1 MNRLDAIEISYL
13 DQLRKMKSVTFCTVE
28 NGYPKARIA
37 DVMFIEDQKI
47 YFTTAR
53 GKSFYR
59 QLINNPNVAIVGM
72 DKKYR
77 TIRVNGKIRK
87 EDRQIVDKIFE
98 LNPMMNE
105 LYDGQKRDILEA
117 FCVYEGVGEIFD
129 LSTPTIIRK
138 RFSFGGAD
146 VIELGFK
153 INEQCI
159 SCGICMNACP
169 EKCIS
174 NDDGYKIDKERC
186 IECGRCYESC
196 RSNAIDKPMRF

>member
-1 MNRLDAIEISYL
+1 MNRLNASEL
-13 DQLRKMKSVTFCTVE
+13 DLLRKIKSVTFCTVE

-37 DVMFIEDQKI
+37 DVMFVEDQKI

-72 DKKYR
+72 EKKYKTER
-77 TIRVNGKIRK
+77 IKGRIRK
-87 EDRQIVDKIFE
+87 EDRHIVDKIFE

-105 LYDGQKRDILEA
+105 LYEGEKRDILEA

-129 LSTPTIIRK
+129 LGTIPIKRT
-138 RFSFGGAD
+138 RFSFGGMD
-146 VIELGFK
+146 VIDLGFK

-159 SCGICMNACP
+159 SCGICLDACP

-174 NDDGYKIDKERC
+174 NDAGYKIDKKQC

-196 RSNAIDKPMRF
+196 RFSAIDKPMRF